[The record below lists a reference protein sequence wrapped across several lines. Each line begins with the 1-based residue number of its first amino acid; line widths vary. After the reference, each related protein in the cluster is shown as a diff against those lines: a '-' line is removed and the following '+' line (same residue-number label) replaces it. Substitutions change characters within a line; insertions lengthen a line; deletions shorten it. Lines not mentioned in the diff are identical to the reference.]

1 MKKIFPVML
10 AAALGLS
17 LLSGCASSGTDAAS
31 SAAETTAA
39 ETEAAETAAPETTSE
54 SSSEK
59 PPQRKRTALRLLLK
73 QNASAPRQR
82 KP

>member
-39 ETEAAETAAPETTSE
+39 ETEQQNGRPGNHFGIIFGGNRRRGSG
-54 SSSEK
+54 
-59 PPQRKRTALRLLLK
+59 QR
-73 QNASAPRQR
+73 
-82 KP
+82 